1 MSSQRTRRPR
11 TRPAGAVPEG
21 KSRPVAV
28 VRKQEP
34 QAPEPQPVEALP
46 TLRTRLRR
54 FAPVVLLNNALILLL
69 SIAFALI
76 ALMSTATS
84 MAALAAGTAEAWMVF
99 QLIDVHGRGQQIG
112 VLPMLPALLM
122 VWGFS
127 RRIYRA
133 VKERVSLADLA
144 VLAVLTLGVPLIV
157 TLVMWGMLLDAS
169 VVYDLTEP
177 HLGRAIGMTLLL
189 HATVLIAGMGVR
201 LWKAL
206 ARKFGVALWIID
218 AAKAA
223 AISVGLLL
231 AVSLA
236 VYAVSLAVH
245 WQQVQ
250 ASTSTFTQWGTAG
263 AWGLSV
269 LYLPNVAV
277 GALAVLFGSEVYLGA
292 GGVSLFGVNMVNLPP
307 LPILAGIP
315 SSAAAWAPA
324 LLVVVLGVLVWRV
337 YRAGGSGEAGEV
349 GKHWGFLGS
358 LTQAGI
364 AALIMLLLVI
374 AAGGNLGVYGEFG
387 PNLWLTPLFAFVWVG
402 YVLAA
407 AAGVRMLQQRGR
419 GDRRGE
425 NESLAAEDTVVAPA
439 EEAAQAAVEPE
450 VEDGAETA
458 AESAEIAD
466 AAETVAVE
474 AEGPVE
480 ADEPEEAD
488 DADGADEADEADEAE
503 GTDGAEDPEDPE
515 DSDKAEEAE
524 FEEVPETPEQ
534 PASPVESAEGQDA
547 GDVGTLLE
555 EAEEE
560 PEDASENTPKEK

>member
-34 QAPEPQPVEALP
+34 QTPEPQPVEALP

-189 HATVLIAGMGVR
+189 HATALIAGMGVR

-277 GALAVLFGSEVYLGA
+277 GALAVMFGSEVYLGA

-337 YRAGGSGEAGEV
+337 YRAGGSGVAGEV

-419 GDRRGE
+419 GDRRRGE
-425 NESLAAEDTVVAPA
+425 NESLAAEDTVVEPA
-439 EEAAQAAVEPE
+439 EDAVQAAVEPE
-450 VEDGAETA
+450 VEDSAETTAETA
-458 AESAEIAD
+458 A
-466 AAETVAVE
+466 
-474 AEGPVE
+474 VE
-480 ADEPEEAD
+480 ADELEEPEEPVEAEELED
-488 DADGADEADEADEAE
+488 PEDADGADEAEGNDGAEEPEEPEGPDEAE
-503 GTDGAEDPEDPE
+503 
-515 DSDKAEEAE
+515 EAG
-524 FEEVPETPEQ
+524 FEEVPETPE
-534 PASPVESAEGQDA
+534 PPTFPVESAEGQDA
-547 GDVGTLLE
+547 GDVGRLLE

-560 PEDASENTPKEK
+560 PEDASEDSPKEK